1 MNKRIKELLRQ
12 SYIDYE
18 QPIYRNSYDSTVTSV
33 QTTRVFDPEKFAEL
47 IIRECALAI
56 DNVYANAKP
65 DHGCYDWATFA
76 ESSDIL
82 DHFEMK

>member
-1 MNKRIKELLRQ
+1 MNKRIRELAAMAGMSHDQFGLFFA
-12 SYIDYE
+12 DYNHSE
-18 QPIYRNSYDSTVTSV
+18 GVEL
-33 QTTRVFDPEKFAEL
+33 EKFAEL